1 MMKHRHHGGRG
12 RHHPSHHHFC
22 EMRGFGPAEGG
33 HHGRGRRRGG
43 RLFDYGELRLLV
55 LALISEQPAHG
66 YELIKTIEERFGGG
80 YSPSP
85 GVIYPT
91 LSWLEDSGYA
101 TVEAQAGRKNYAITA
116 EGAAF
121 LSANRAAADALIAR
135 SGGEERGPRH
145 GHVQI
150 RSAMENLKTALRL
163 QMREGIDEATVEQIA
178 AAIDAAA
185 IAVGKAGDTESKGD
199 AQ

>member
-1 MMKHRHHGGRG
+1 
-12 RHHPSHHHFC
+12 
-22 EMRGFGPAEGG
+22 MRGFGPAEGG

>member
-1 MMKHRHHGGRG
+1 MG
-12 RHHPSHHHFC
+12 RHHTPHHLFC

-33 HHGRGRRRGG
+33 HHGAHHGRGRRRGG

-80 YSPSP
+80 YTPSP

-101 TVEAQAGRKNYAITA
+101 TVEAQAGRKSYAITP

-121 LSANRAAADALIAR
+121 LAQNRDAADALIAR
-135 SGGEERGPRH
+135 SGGDEHSPRA
-145 GHVQI
+145 GQVQI
-150 RSAMENLKTALRL
+150 RRAMENLKTALRL
-163 QMREGIDEATVEQIA
+163 QLREGADPATIDQIA

-185 IAVGKAGDTESKGD
+185 IAVGKAGDSAD
-199 AQ
+199 